1 MTSEVTVLFPREDIR
16 RRVAEL
22 GAALTEDYAGRTP
35 VLISVLKGGS
45 IFLADVFRVMLVPLR
60 VEFMSISAYGGAS
73 GPSGVVRILKDL
85 DRDIGGEDVL
95 IVEDIVD
102 TGLTLSYLMSTL
114 RSRQPRTLE
123 VCTLLDKAVR
133 RIAPLG
139 IRHVGFE
146 CPDRFV
152 VGYGLDHEERYRNL
166 PDIVAVDPETLAA
179 DPDLLIPYLATD
191 GHPGAEDAGTDE
203 VVGPEGPRYSPR

>member
-1 MTSEVTVLFPREDIR
+1 MTSEVTVLFPREEIR

-22 GAALTEDYAGRTP
+22 GATLTQDYADRTP

-45 IFLADVFRVMLVPLR
+45 IFLADLFRAMRVPLR
-60 VEFMSISAYGGAS
+60 VEFMSISAYGAAS

-123 VCTLLDKAVR
+123 VCTLLDKAIR
-133 RIAPLG
+133 RIAPLEM
-139 IRHVGFE
+139 RYVGFE

-166 PDIVAVDPETLAA
+166 PDIVAVDPRTLSAE
-179 DPDLLIPYLATD
+179 PDLLVPFLASEDTT
-191 GHPGAEDAGTDE
+191 PLDAGE